1 MMSKYLGHDN
11 FRLVSRY
18 DLVTDAETFYK
29 WLETCPVHYRFR
41 RLDED
46 YVEFGFF
53 SVQEHSITLEEE

>member
-1 MMSKYLGHDN
+1 MAKSLGPNN

-29 WLETCPVHYRFR
+29 WLESCPVHYRFKR
-41 RLDED
+41 IDED

-53 SVQEHSITLEEE
+53 SVQEQPITLKEE

>member
-1 MMSKYLGHDN
+1 MMSKQT
-11 FRLVSRY
+11 RY

-53 SVQEHSITLEEE
+53 SVQEHSITLEDE